1 MKRAYLVCLFQCLT
15 ATFLLSQLH
24 PGTSINQ
31 NAGVVSPIGASQAD
45 QEAKA
50 KILDSYGKL
59 PLSFET
65 NGGQADG
72 QVKFL
77 SRTGG
82 YTLFLTA
89 IGPVSATSSGA
100 AQHAAGVLRV
110 RRPS

>member
-45 QEAKA
+45 QEAQA

-82 YTLFLTA
+82 DTLFLTA
-89 IGPVSATSSGA
+89 GEEALVPSRGA
-100 AQHAAGVLRV
+100 ARKSGGGFVL
-110 RRPS
+110 